1 MMRTRRNQRAGNSPS
16 KGLYL
21 TLIAVVFVALLTKAQ
36 DSVKPIEQEQSA
48 FGREQVAFVPIRQ
61 PIAVPQSALE
71 VMSQDDIVARCLKS
85 KNSDLH
91 QLPAQWFVAAAIH
104 LHSSAE
110 TDLVIMP
117 RMLSGEQDGQKSES
131 GCWDGIKNG
140 PFWILRKVR
149 GEFIV
154 VLSKS
159 ADALEIR
166 PTRSR
171 DIRDI
176 WLSWITF
183 DSAGIMPMK
192 FDGKR
197 YVVAKNASVIPK
209 RSG

>member
-1 MMRTRRNQRAGNSPS
+1 MNRTCRNQPFGNSLS
-16 KGLYL
+16 KARCL
-21 TLIAVVFVALLTKAQ
+21 TLITVVFVALLTKAQ
-36 DSVKPIEQEQSA
+36 DSITPSEQEQSG
-48 FGREQVAFVPIRQ
+48 FGREQVGFVPILQ
-61 PIAVPQSALE
+61 PVAIPQSALE
-71 VMSQDDIVARCLKS
+71 VMSKDDIVVRCVKS
-85 KNSDLH
+85 KNSDLR
-91 QLPAQWFVAAAIH
+91 QLPSQWFVAAAIH

-117 RMLSGEQDGQKSES
+117 RMLSGEQDGKKSES

-149 GEFIV
+149 GGFIV

-159 ADALEIR
+159 ADGLEIR
-166 PTRSR
+166 PTRSQG
-171 DIRDI
+171 IRDI

-183 DSAGIMPMK
+183 DAIGVTPMK

-197 YVVAKNASVIPK
+197 YVVAKNVSVIPK

>member
-1 MMRTRRNQRAGNSPS
+1 MMRTCRNQRAGNST
-16 KGLYL
+16 LRRRCL

-36 DSVKPIEQEQSA
+36 DSVKPSEQEQFG
-48 FGREQVAFVPIRQ
+48 FGREQVGFVPIRQ
-61 PIAVPQSALE
+61 PIAIPQSALD
-71 VMSQDDIVARCLKS
+71 VMSKDDIIAQCVKS
-85 KNSDLH
+85 KNSDFR
-91 QLPAQWFVAAAIH
+91 QLPTQWFVAAAIH

-117 RMLSGEQDGQKSES
+117 RMLSVEQDVKKSES
-131 GCWDGIKNG
+131 ACWDGIKNG

-149 GEFIV
+149 GGFIV
-154 VLSKS
+154 VLSES
-159 ADALEIR
+159 ADGLEIR

-171 DIRDI
+171 GVRDI

-183 DSAGIMPMK
+183 DATGVMPMK

>member
-1 MMRTRRNQRAGNSPS
+1 MMRTCRNQRAGNST
-16 KGLYL
+16 LRRRCL

-36 DSVKPIEQEQSA
+36 DSVKPSEQEQFG
-48 FGREQVAFVPIRQ
+48 FGREQVGFVPIRQ
-61 PIAVPQSALE
+61 PIAIPQSALD
-71 VMSQDDIVARCLKS
+71 VMSKDDIIAQCVKS
-85 KNSDLH
+85 KNSDFR
-91 QLPAQWFVAAAIH
+91 QLPTQWFVAAAIH

-117 RMLSGEQDGQKSES
+117 RMLSVEQDVKKSES

-149 GEFIV
+149 GGFIV
-154 VLSKS
+154 VLSES
-159 ADALEIR
+159 ADGLEIR

-171 DIRDI
+171 GVRDI

-183 DSAGIMPMK
+183 DATGVMPMK

>member
-1 MMRTRRNQRAGNSPS
+1 MMRTCRNQRAGNST
-16 KGLYL
+16 LRRRCL

-36 DSVKPIEQEQSA
+36 DSVKPSEQEQFG
-48 FGREQVAFVPIRQ
+48 FGREQVGFVPIRQ
-61 PIAVPQSALE
+61 PIAIPQSALD
-71 VMSQDDIVARCLKS
+71 VMSKDDIIAQCVKS
-85 KNSDLH
+85 KNSDFR
-91 QLPAQWFVAAAIH
+91 QLPTQWFVAAAIH

-117 RMLSGEQDGQKSES
+117 RMLSVEQDVKKSES

-149 GEFIV
+149 GGFSV
-154 VLSKS
+154 VLSDT
-159 ADALEIR
+159 ADGLEIR

-171 DIRDI
+171 GFRDI

-183 DSAGIMPMK
+183 DAIGTAPMK